1 HLLINKRSLV
11 ITNLKEMTHQKIK
24 FNKDFEI
31 EWAFIINNSILR
43 IIQSYKRDIIDF
55 DIIKK
60 EIVDNK
66 KITLKEN
73 FERLL
78 YKEQDST
85 HAYLEVIEKEEGL
98 EKHYSRVYYS
108 LTI

>member
-1 HLLINKRSLV
+1 MI
-11 ITNLKEMTHQKIK
+11 
-24 FNKDFEI
+24 
-31 EWAFIINNSILR
+31 
-43 IIQSYKRDIIDF
+43 
-55 DIIKK
+55 
-60 EIVDNK
+60 IVDNK